1 MIKIKKLM
9 ITTFIMII
17 ILTIFYLFIIKN
29 KTLSSCQIN
38 NIEIPKGFIGTTA
51 VEVISILGKPSAQDM
66 GIKFFQEYTY
76 SFENKLF
83 YAVIRYN
90 EEHKVVDAKCKIGKA
105 RLIIGEYVIIH

>member
-1 MIKIKKLM
+1 
-9 ITTFIMII
+9 
-17 ILTIFYLFIIKN
+17 
-29 KTLSSCQIN
+29 
-38 NIEIPKGFIGTTA
+38 
-51 VEVISILGKPSAQDM
+51 M